1 MPTYKTYASFFSGIG
16 GLEGSAPARSFCE
29 IDKKAQSVLKR
40 RFPNSPIYEDIRSVA
55 RVDADVVV
63 GGWPCQDISIAGQ
76 GKGLLGA
83 NSGLFY
89 HLLRVAVTS
98 NCETI
103 VAENVSNIFKLD
115 NGRVFREVVREFFKS
130 GYSYVAWREINA
142 REVGLPH
149 HRNRVFFVA
158 SACKKSALSL
168 FRDLPVITKRKEGN
182 KGTVSG
188 FYWTAGTHSI
198 NYSTGYVPTI
208 KVGSSLSIPSPP
220 AIHFCSGVRL
230 LSPSEAMCLQ
240 GFDIKD
246 LGILKPSEAYK
257 MAGNAVA
264 TPVGRFVVDGVINGN
279 STPAFR
285 TTEQMSLFEEDFTAG
300 VGVVPSAGIFD
311 GSLTGVLIDRSP
323 MATNLEDYIDFDNKE
338 SISVRAATG
347 LLKRLDRSGNPCPE
361 DLREDL
367 TRIAEQTS
375 AIEDS

>member
-1 MPTYKTYASFFSGIG
+1 MFANKTYASFFSGIG
-16 GLEGSAPARSFCE
+16 GLEGSEPANSFCE
-29 IDKKAQSVLKR
+29 IDIKAQSVLKQ
-40 RFPNSPIYEDIRSVA
+40 RFPNSPIYEDIRSID

-103 VAENVSNIFKLD
+103 VAENVSNILKLD
-115 NGRVFREVVREFFKS
+115 NGRVFREVVREFFNS

-158 SACKKSALSL
+158 SVCKKSALSL
-168 FRDLPVITKRKEGN
+168 FRDLPGIAKRKESN
-182 KGTVSG
+182 KGTAAG

-220 AIHFCSGVRL
+220 AVHFGSNVRL
-230 LSPSEAMCLQ
+230 LSPSEAMRLQ
-240 GFDIKD
+240 GFDLKE
-246 LGILKPSEAYK
+246 LGILKPSEVFK

-264 TPVGRFVVDGVINGN
+264 APVGRFVVDGVINGN
-279 STPAFR
+279 PAPVFR
-285 TTEQMSLFEEDFTAG
+285 TNKQMSLFEEDFTTG

-311 GSLTGVLIDRSP
+311 GSLTEVLIDRSS
-323 MATNLEDYIDFDNKE
+323 MAINLADYIDFDNKE
-338 SISVRAATG
+338 PISVRAATG
-347 LLKRLDRSGNPCPE
+347 LLRRIDRSGTPCPE
-361 DLREDL
+361 ELREDL
-367 TRIAEQTS
+367 NRIIMQKTVV
-375 AIEDS
+375 